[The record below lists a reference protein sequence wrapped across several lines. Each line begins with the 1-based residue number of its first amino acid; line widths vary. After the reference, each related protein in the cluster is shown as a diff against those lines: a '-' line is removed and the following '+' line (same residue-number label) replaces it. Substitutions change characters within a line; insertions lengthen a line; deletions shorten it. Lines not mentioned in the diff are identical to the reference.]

1 MALPAL
7 IPLLS
12 TGIGIVGGAVSIAQ
26 GVSALNSQAAD
37 KKTINRRNEA
47 VRIANV
53 QVSEINK
60 DIRAATRGIT
70 NAFER
75 GVNRQNAIIES
86 SNAEVRDLNTQAVQA
101 IEGANQEIQTVNTLN
116 REKAV
121 NENRSEQLRV
131 AREIRQSV
139 RERMIRESQTRASA
153 AISGVEGSGLEGGVS
168 SLSSQTGEII
178 GNATQQSA
186 ITQENFGLDFAAS
199 LAQGRA
205 LGLQNKAELAQI
217 AAVQTQREAEASLR
231 VAQNRMNLQTTRI
244 QNRISL
250 LQNRAD
256 RIRENANAAP
266 GAFIRASKNQERKEL
281 RQKWKA
287 NGVDNDA
294 IRRRLERRGLTSPQI
309 NSGSSTAPART
320 PVASRPTVLTGGGG
334 N

>member
-1 MALPAL
+1 MVL
-7 IPLLS
+7 PLLAAGV
-12 TGIGIVGGAVSIAQ
+12 GIISAGVSIAQ
-26 GVSALNSQAAD
+26 GVSALSSQAAD
-37 KKTINRRNEA
+37 RRTINRRNEA

-53 QVSEINK
+53 QVGEINQ
-60 DIRAATRGIT
+60 DIRQATRNIT
-70 NAFER
+70 DAFER
-75 GVNRQNAIIES
+75 GVNRQNTIIES
-86 SNAEVRDLNTQAVQA
+86 SNTEVRGLNDQAVEA
-101 IEGANQEIQTVNTLN
+101 IAGANQEIQTVNTLN

-186 ITQENFGLDFAAS
+186 ITQDNFELDFASS

-231 VAQNRMNLQTTRI
+231 VAQNKMNLQTTRT

-250 LQNRAD
+250 IQNRAD

-266 GAFIRASKNQERKEL
+266 GAFIRATKNQERQEL

-287 NGVDNDA
+287 RGIDNDA

-309 NSGSSTAPART
+309 NGTAPRNTRPSVPAT
-320 PVASRPTVLTGGGG
+320 GASTGGGG

>member
-1 MALPAL
+1 MVL
-7 IPLLS
+7 PLLAAGV
-12 TGIGIVGGAVSIAQ
+12 GIIGGAVSIAQ
-26 GVSALNSQAAD
+26 GVSALSAQAAD
-37 KKTINRRNEA
+37 KKTINTRNEA
-47 VRIANV
+47 VRIANKEV
-53 QVSEINK
+53 EGINK
-60 DIRAATRGIT
+60 DLRAATKDLT
-70 NAFER
+70 NIFAK
-75 GVNRQNAIIES
+75 GVSRQNKIIEG
-86 SNAEVRDLNTQAVQA
+86 SNAEVRELNAEAVQA
-101 IEGANQEIQTVNTLN
+101 ISGANEEIQTVNTLN

-186 ITQENFGLDFAAS
+186 ITQDNFELDFASS

-231 VAQNRMNLQTTRI
+231 VAQNRMNLQTTRT

-250 LQNRAD
+250 IQNRAD

-266 GAFIRASKNQERKEL
+266 GAFIRATKNQERQEL

-287 NGVDNDA
+287 RGIDNDA

-309 NSGSSTAPART
+309 NGTAPRNTRPSVPAT
-320 PVASRPTVLTGGGG
+320 GASTGGGG

>member
-1 MALPAL
+1 MVLPL
-7 IPLLS
+7 IAA
-12 TGIGIVGGAVSIAQ
+12 GIGIVGGAVSIAQ

-47 VRIANV
+47 VRIANK
-53 QVSEINK
+53 QVAGINK
-60 DIRAATRGIT
+60 DLRSATREIT
-70 NAFER
+70 KSFER
-75 GVNRQNAIIES
+75 GVTRQNQIIDS
-86 SNAEVRDLNTQAVQA
+86 SNTEIRALNDEAVEA
-101 IEGANQEIQTVNTLN
+101 IAGANQEVQTVNTLN

-153 AISGVEGSGLEGGVS
+153 AVSGVEGSGLEGGVS

-178 GNATQQSA
+178 GNATMQSA
-186 ITQENFGLDFAAS
+186 ITQDNFELDFASS

-217 AAVQTQREAEASLR
+217 AAVQTQRESEASLR
-231 VAQNRMNLQTTRI
+231 IAQNRMNLQTTRA

-266 GAFIRASKNQERKEL
+266 GAFINASKAADA
-281 RQKWKA
+281 KA
-287 NGVDNDA
+287 A
-294 IRRRLERRGLTSPQI
+294 RETREAGLTAPQRVAQR
-309 NSGSSTAPART
+309 TAERQQARQQARRVEARQAT
-320 PVASRPTVLTGGGG
+320 RQQSRQRLLAQDRGI
-334 N
+334 